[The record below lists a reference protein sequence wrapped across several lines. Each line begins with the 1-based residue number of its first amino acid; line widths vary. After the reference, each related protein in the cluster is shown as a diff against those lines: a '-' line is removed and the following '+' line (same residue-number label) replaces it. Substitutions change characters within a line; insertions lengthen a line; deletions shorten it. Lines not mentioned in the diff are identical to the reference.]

1 MSKEDALR
9 FLEQARTDRELVEKV
24 RAAIIDGSAASFA
37 SAASD
42 LGFAFTEEEL
52 AEASAELRQA
62 DIDKLDGMEVD
73 DEELDQVAGGR
84 EQCSDTYQWGENCY
98 FDDQCNSIV
107 HYYKD
112 VDHCD
117 YTYYVRETCFR
128 LDRRWGGIEV

>member
-24 RAAIIDGSAASFA
+24 RAAIVDGNAASFA
-37 SAASD
+37 SAASN

-73 DEELDQVAGGR
+73 DEGNLRDGYFREIMVGEQDEVLYDSSKRFKIIGALKRAGA
-84 EQCSDTYQWGENCY
+84 NHA
-98 FDDQCNSIV
+98 V
-107 HYYKD
+107 
-112 VDHCD
+112 
-117 YTYYVRETCFR
+117 
-128 LDRRWGGIEV
+128 